1 MQPGENTE
9 NSLAVY
15 SVWTFRPGA
24 VLIVGIETPKLLQ
37 GSPEVAQH
45 STAVILA
52 GIAPRF
58 PRDFGLYALICKLFA
73 NPTPRKT
80 SPPTTHA
87 ALTNSSRC
95 FRAS

>member
-24 VLIVGIETPKLLQ
+24 VLIVGIEAPKLLQ

-45 STAVILA
+45 STAVILV
-52 GIAPRF
+52 GIALRF
-58 PRDFGLYALICKLFA
+58 HHNFALRTRLQ
-73 NPTPRKT
+73 TL
-80 SPPTTHA
+80 S
-87 ALTNSSRC
+87 
-95 FRAS
+95 